1 MYNTNPISVILTV
14 NQQPIVKSNPA
25 QISQVGEYH
34 PLRWL
39 NSTTVAYNFQLSNH
53 CRQCFIW
60 SKLLSLELIQSCETC
75 VLPSLLVLRI
85 PYVLYGNLLCTQVD
99 VYPQEYL
106 TVNYSISRLITVVTA
121 SIRYSIINAN
131 DNITWSEPY

>member
-1 MYNTNPISVILTV
+1 MYNTNPISIILTV

-34 PLRWL
+34 PLRRL

-60 SKLLSLELIQSCETC
+60 SKLLSLELIQSCENMHFALSIGSRNT
-75 VLPSLLVLRI
+75 
-85 PYVLYGNLLCTQVD
+85 LCSIRQFAYTQVD
-99 VYPQEYL
+99 GYPQEYL
-106 TVNYSISRLITVVTA
+106 TVNYSISRLIRVVTA
-121 SIRYSIINAN
+121 GIRYSIINAN
-131 DNITWSEPY
+131 DNLTWSEPY